1 MKPIKRDRFLNEL
14 ISKKENGLIK
24 VVTGIRRCGKS
35 YLLFNLFYEHLLA
48 CGVKEEN
55 IIKIALDDE
64 ENAEYRD
71 PKKLSAYR
79 REKLSHNGRMNYV
92 FIDEIQYAIRKEDLK
107 KDEPLPLYGML
118 NGLLRRND
126 VDVYVT
132 GSNSKLL
139 SKDVLT
145 EFRGRGDEVRVFPLS
160 FGELYG
166 YLGGD
171 KAELFEEYALYGGLP
186 LVLSKKN
193 AREKTKYL
201 SDLFK
206 EVYFKDIEERYS
218 LFYPDVMAQ
227 LTDELCSSVGS
238 LTNASKLARSLKTA
252 GGIDVTSQT
261 VSTYLNYLQESF
273 LFGEAKRYDVKGK
286 KYFSYPSKYYCTDPG
301 LRNVRIGFRQQEE
314 THIMEN
320 IVYNELLARGYTVDI
335 GVVESTK
342 TGTDGNRHLVSYE
355 IDFVAGDGNSRYYI
369 QSALNIEEPEKEK
382 SELRPLLLTSDFFKK
397 IVVTKTRM
405 KPWYDEQGIL
415 HVGLY
420 DFLLDESFL
429 STK

>member
-1 MKPIKRDRFLNEL
+1 M
-14 ISKKENGLIK
+14 
-24 VVTGIRRCGKS
+24 
-35 YLLFNLFYEHLLA
+35 
-48 CGVKEEN
+48 
-55 IIKIALDDE
+55 
-64 ENAEYRD
+64 
-71 PKKLSAYR
+71 
-79 REKLSHNGRMNYV
+79 
-92 FIDEIQYAIRKEDLK
+92 
-107 KDEPLPLYGML
+107 
-118 NGLLRRND
+118 
-126 VDVYVT
+126 
-132 GSNSKLL
+132 
-139 SKDVLT
+139 
-145 EFRGRGDEVRVFPLS
+145 
-160 FGELYG
+160 
-166 YLGGD
+166 
-171 KAELFEEYALYGGLP
+171 
-186 LVLSKKN
+186 
-193 AREKTKYL
+193 
-201 SDLFK
+201 
-206 EVYFKDIEERYS
+206 YFKDIEERYS

-320 IVYNELLARGYTVDI
+320 IVYNELLARGYSVDV

-369 QSALNIEEPEKEK
+369 QSALNIEESEKEK

>member
-1 MKPIKRDRFLNEL
+1 
-14 ISKKENGLIK
+14 
-24 VVTGIRRCGKS
+24 
-35 YLLFNLFYEHLLA
+35 
-48 CGVKEEN
+48 
-55 IIKIALDDE
+55 
-64 ENAEYRD
+64 
-71 PKKLSAYR
+71 
-79 REKLSHNGRMNYV
+79 MNYV

-107 KDEPLPLYGML
+107 KDEPLPLYGVL
-118 NGLLRRND
+118 NGLLRLND

-160 FGELYG
+160 FGEFYG

-206 EVYFKDIEERYS
+206 EVYFKDIEERYN

-261 VSTYLNYLQESF
+261 VSTYLNYLEESF

-320 IVYNELLARGYTVDI
+320 IVYNELLARGYSVDV

>member
-71 PKKLSAYR
+71 PKKLSAYI

-92 FIDEIQYAIRKEDLK
+92 FIDEIQYAIRKEDFK
-107 KDEPLPLYGML
+107 KDEPLPLYGVL

-160 FGELYG
+160 FGEFYG

-218 LFYPDVMAQ
+218 LFYPGVMAQ

-286 KYFSYPSKYYCTDPG
+286 KDFS
-301 LRNVRIGFRQQEE
+301 
-314 THIMEN
+314 
-320 IVYNELLARGYTVDI
+320 
-335 GVVESTK
+335 
-342 TGTDGNRHLVSYE
+342 
-355 IDFVAGDGNSRYYI
+355 
-369 QSALNIEEPEKEK
+369 
-382 SELRPLLLTSDFFKK
+382 
-397 IVVTKTRM
+397 
-405 KPWYDEQGIL
+405 
-415 HVGLY
+415 
-420 DFLLDESFL
+420 
-429 STK
+429 